1 MQVKVE
7 QHVPYIDGAFS
18 ESSGTRGQDP
28 AMLFDAPIDRFSLAY
43 VFWVWEG
50 LPELWLL
57 SGPIPNSWQRI
68 YPHFWVK
75 NLIVIH
81 SHSRTTPKASS
92 GLL

>member
-1 MQVKVE
+1 VQVKVE

-50 LPELWLL
+50 VSLNSFSLALYELLATYIPTLL
-57 SGPIPNSWQRI
+57 REE
-68 YPHFWVK
+68 
-75 NLIVIH
+75 
-81 SHSRTTPKASS
+81 PK
-92 GLL
+92 LKMVVH